1 MAHKNDGQY
10 NPLVDPITP
19 FHSRAVPRIS
29 IDAYLT
35 RILQFIPF
43 TNEVL
48 LNVLVFLD
56 RIGGL
61 GGMENEIVG
70 LMEATSPRPA
80 ATHQH
85 PPPPSVHNGDSNR
98 NAEHLAKRARFQ
110 DPVATERAIASSTT
124 VDAHIT
130 PGGATP
136 APTPKMTAAPN
147 GFRVNSFN
155 IHRLLITCLMVAAKF
170 TSDLFYSNARYAK
183 VGGLSLPE
191 LNQLELVF
199 LFTTQFDLNVK
210 EEELQR
216 VGDALLKFKNRETTT
231 SDSQVSLPAPP
242 AAIAAQVARTVVV
255 VSNNANHPNT
265 INTVANTNA
274 VNGDGHP
281 VLQTNVTA
289 ITKSSS
295 EMIVD
300 PRQQPPRAGRF
311 SIPSPTSPNSGP
323 MSDRGLPQKPIPSL
337 PSSSTSSSSSS
348 SSTSTASSTTT
359 ATLHSVSSSAGHS
372 TTVVAS
378 GSRSQPPQL
387 LSPPEEKCG
396 RWAERGT
403 GGDSRD
409 VYMATPAPTPS
420 ALSSSMPTEFN

>member
-1 MAHKNDGQY
+1 MVLKRGREAEIHEHEQQRVGGGCAGY
-10 NPLVDPITP
+10 AAGGSRDP
-19 FHSRAVPRIS
+19 SESSIS
-29 IDAYLT
+29 SISS
-35 RILQFIPF
+35 FP
-43 TNEVL
+43 
-48 LNVLVFLD
+48 
-56 RIGGL
+56 
-61 GGMENEIVG
+61 
-70 LMEATSPRPA
+70 TSPSSFSSSSTATTPPRA
-80 ATHQH
+80 ATTHQH
-85 PPPPSVHNGDSNR
+85 PPPAFHNGDSNR
-98 NAEHLAKRARFQ
+98 DAERLAKRARFQ
-110 DPVATERAIASSTT
+110 DPVATERLITSSTT
-124 VDAHIT
+124 VDAHST

-216 VGDALLKFKNRETTT
+216 VGNALLRFKNRETNT
-231 SDSQVSLPAPP
+231 SNSQVTLPAPP

-255 VSNNANHPNT
+255 VNNNTIHPNT
-265 INTVANTNA
+265 NNTIANSNAVHSDGHHVLRANT
-274 VNGDGHP
+274 
-281 VLQTNVTA
+281 TA
-289 ITKSSS
+289 STESS

-300 PRQQPPRAGRF
+300 PRQQPPRASRF
-311 SIPSPTSPNSGP
+311 SIPSPTSPKSGL
-323 MSDRGLPQKPIPSL
+323 MSDRGFPQKPISSL

-348 SSTSTASSTTT
+348 SSNSTVSSTTT
-359 ATLHSVSSSAGHS
+359 ATLHAVSSSTGHS

-396 RWAERGT
+396 GWTEGGT

-409 VYMATPAPTPS
+409 VHMATPAPTPS
-420 ALSSSMPTEFN
+420 ALSSSMPTEPN